1 LNFGGIGGSLVSKLV
16 KPTKIF
22 CSRTPHESGV
32 DQFLLSKTK
41 AHIGAAAA
49 GILAKTD
56 ATVWQ
61 KVRGLDSADRAFHQA
76 TELLALLI
84 GDGCAQVLDL
94 DQSLADEHDL
104 GDFRVARKNEA
115 ARAADAAAWM
125 RSAVLVPRVR

>member
-1 LNFGGIGGSLVSKLV
+1 MGGSLVSKLV

-22 CSRTPHESGV
+22 CSWTPNESGV

-49 GILAKTD
+49 GILGKTD

-61 KVRGLDSADRAFHQA
+61 KVRGLDSSDRGLDQVA
-76 TELLALLI
+76 ELLPLFV
-84 GDGCAQVLDL
+84 GDCGSQVLDL

-115 ARAADAAAWM
+115 ARAADAGAC
-125 RSAVLVPRVR
+125 VLRRVGSNS